1 MNYAR
6 RIVLAAAPLL
16 GCSGTPADTTGEDSR
31 GGPAGSSSSGA
42 SEPTSG
48 GSSSAESSGGSSSA
62 ESSGGS
68 ASAESSGGTSGESS
82 TGGTS
87 TGGESSTGDATS
99 TGELTGE
106 LTDQAPDFMLIDVNP
121 NSASFEQAVSPRD
134 YLEKVSG
141 WYFAHAT

>member
-6 RIVLAAAPLL
+6 RILLAAAPLL

-48 GSSSAESSGGSSSA
+48 GSPSGESSGGSSSG

-68 ASAESSGGTSGESS
+68 SSGESSGESSGGTSTGE
-82 TGGTS
+82 TS

-99 TGELTGE
+99 TGE